1 VEAALGE
8 KAGAA
13 KLWPGGDNER
23 VRRERGARPDSPDG
37 GVLDGDSV
45 CRSRAAARAANSAD
59 VAADR
64 HGEREERGTD

>member
-37 GVLDGDSV
+37 GGLDGDSV